1 VVGQYAVLCLQD
13 RCGTEHTDCGPL
25 QGFGEELLTR
35 CLNIVSGLLAD
46 DLYFARRQGGQLAT
60 LLYRKWARP
69 QVSTNLTPAP
79 QRYFSAA
86 PFALGAVIK
95 QPAISLVVIGLV
107 YKAYPDGCRHKH
119 TLLPRLRPY
128 PVRGHRL

>member
-1 VVGQYAVLCLQD
+1 
-13 RCGTEHTDCGPL
+13 
-25 QGFGEELLTR
+25 LTR

-60 LLYRKWARP
+60 VLYRKWARP

-79 QRYFSAA
+79 QKYFSAA

-95 QPAISLVVIGLV
+95 QPDLWFDCDWPSVQGIPWMVAGINIHCCQG
-107 YKAYPDGCRHKH
+107 
-119 TLLPRLRPY
+119 
-128 PVRGHRL
+128 